1 MDQNIIRT
9 YEFTIILAEF
19 DELTAEVGDALL
31 GAGCDDATPSSEGPT
46 ISMDFHREAASLGGA
61 VGSAIKDVER
71 AGFKVARVEVEG
83 PVTAGLSAAGRPG
96 A

>member
-1 MDQNIIRT
+1 MTQIETRL
-9 YEFTIILAEF
+9 YEFTFVLAG
-19 DELTAEVGDALL
+19 DHELTADVGDALFE
-31 GAGCDDATPSSEGPT
+31 AGCDDATPSSEGLT
-46 ISMDFHREAASLGGA
+46 ISMDFHREAASLGDA

-83 PVTAGLSAAGRPG
+83 PVTAGPSAAGRPG